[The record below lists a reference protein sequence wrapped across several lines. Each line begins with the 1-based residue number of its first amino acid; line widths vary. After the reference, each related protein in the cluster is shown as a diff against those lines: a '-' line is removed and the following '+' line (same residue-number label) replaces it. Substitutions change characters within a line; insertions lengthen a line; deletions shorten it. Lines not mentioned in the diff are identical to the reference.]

1 MKENIIMGLMT
12 VFSAGNL
19 LAALLGTVLGI
30 AFGAMPGLSATIG
43 IAVLI
48 PVSYGMEPATGL
60 ILLAGVYVGACYGGS
75 ISAILV
81 NTPGTPGAAATSW
94 DGNPMA
100 MKGQAREALTESAVA
115 SFWGTVIGFVALLTI
130 APSLAKFSLRFS
142 TQENI
147 CLAIFGLTIIA
158 SLSKDVFKGLIG
170 GCVGLLLGSFG
181 MDPQYGFARFTFGQM
196 SLITGLPTV
205 PVLVGIYSISQLL
218 SMVIDRNGTVNVDD
232 SLSKV
237 GKYRVKLKDLFYR
250 PLTYLYCGILG
261 VIIGIIP
268 AAGTSIAGFMGYNEA
283 RRISKH
289 PELFG
294 TGVREGISG
303 PESANNGVIGGS
315 LIPMMTLGIPGNAV
329 SAVLMG
335 ALMLHGMTPGNDL
348 FTTKAAVT
356 YPFIFGILTSAII
369 MVIVGM
375 TCASQFAKVNRIPE
389 NYLAAGILA
398 MTVLGAFS
406 SANSFSHVYIML
418 ICGVL
423 AYFLKRA
430 KIDLSA
436 VVLGF
441 ILGPVAE
448 KGLVRTIVKTH
459 SFGGMVTSVLSRPIC
474 IVLLVASV
482 LSFAYPLIRKSR
494 ERKKAEAAAKAAQA

>member
-1 MKENIIMGLMT
+1 MENILMGLT
-12 VFSAGNL
+12 TAIAPGNL

-60 ILLAGVYVGACYGGS
+60 ILLAGVYVGATYGGS

-81 NTPGTPGAAATSW
+81 NTPGTPSAAATGW
-94 DGNPMA
+94 DGHPMA
-100 MKGQAREALTESAVA
+100 LKGHAQEALIESATA

-130 APSLAKFSLRFS
+130 APSLAEFSLRFS

-158 SLSKDVFKGLIG
+158 SLSDNIIKGLIG
-170 GCVGLLLGSFG
+170 GCIGLLLGCFG

-196 SLITGLPTV
+196 DLLTGLPTV
-205 PVLVGIYSISQLL
+205 PTLVGIYSISQLL
-218 SMVIDRNGTVNVDD
+218 SMVAKRDGTVNMD
-232 SLSKV
+232 SSLNMIN
-237 GKYRVKLKDLFYR
+237 KYRIKLRDFCYY
-250 PLTYLYCGILG
+250 PLTYLYCGIVG

-268 AAGTSIAGFMGYNEA
+268 AAGTSIAAFMGYNEA
-283 RRISKH
+283 RRISKT

-294 TGVREGISG
+294 TGHREGIAG

-348 FTTKAAVT
+348 FTTKANVT
-356 YPFIFGILTSAII
+356 YPFIFGILTAALL
-369 MVIVGM
+369 MAVVGV
-375 TCASQFAKVNRIPE
+375 TFAKQFAKVNRIPQ
-389 NYLAAGILA
+389 NYLTAGILV

-406 SANSFSHVYIML
+406 TANTFSHVYIML
-418 ICGVL
+418 VCGVL
-423 AYFLKRA
+423 GYFLKRMN
-430 KIDLSA
+430 IDLSA

-441 ILGPVAE
+441 ILGPIAE
-448 KGLVRTIVKTH
+448 KGLVRTIVKTG
-459 SFGGMVTSVLSRPIC
+459 SLGGTIQSMLTRPIC
-474 IVLLVASV
+474 VVLLLVSLV
-482 LSFAYPLIRKSR
+482 SFCYPLIRKNMA
-494 ERKKAEAAAKAAQA
+494 KKKSAAN